1 MKETRPVFLDL
12 TKIRFPV
19 MAMVS
24 ILHRISGVII
34 FLLLPLLLWALHQSL
49 ASQAAFQSLQTCLAH
64 PLTKFFMWAVLA
76 SLLYHLVAG
85 IRHIMMDFGHGDSL
99 EGGRMGA
106 RTVMVV
112 GIILVILAG
121 VWLW

>member
-1 MKETRPVFLDL
+1 MKEKRPVFLDL

-19 MAMVS
+19 MAIVS
-24 ILHRISGVII
+24 ILHRISGVLI

-49 ASQAAFQSLQTCLAH
+49 ASQDQFQSLQTCLAH
-64 PLTKFFMWAVLA
+64 PLVKFLMWVVLA
-76 SLLYHLVAG
+76 SLLYHVVAG
-85 IRHIMMDFGHGDSL
+85 IRHIAMDFGCADSL
-99 EGGRMGA
+99 KGGRAGA
-106 RTVMVV
+106 RVVMVV